1 MKKSISDSSCSN
13 TEWVKLGTHEK
24 HKSVSKYKAEKLRE
38 EIEAA
43 DKLLD
48 MKKSELSSV
57 EDQVRAAEST
67 LEDKKQELSKSEEK
81 LSSVTAETEKAD
93 ADLSKKVEQINR
105 TLKYLPDLKKHEDAE
120 HEYLV
125 AVSELHDM
133 LKSGM
138 SILRNK
144 DSIISR
150 IDTLKSLTQKAMDKR
165 DKAELSIYDLRQRG
179 EEVVTERDNALEKL
193 NAVRAEKS
201 ALYSELKTVHGVQR
215 ATCYARKDCT
225 YYSQAGER
233 DAQRATAERTGTAIR
248 IPTHQKEKIVGL
260 GITGGIIMIIRSK
273 DKVQMG
279 GKNKPV
285 WMLDTDALTVTHTIT
300 DAESSVTKFS
310 SDHIKYHL
318 HYSAEY
324 RPARLKKLVND
335 GTILSYLIDL
345 DRSIAEAIERQ
356 VGMMLENDTEYLRAV
371 AVGDLAKA
379 RGLENMDRLIARDPV
394 YAAMVYV

>member
-1 MKKSISDSSCSN
+1 
-13 TEWVKLGTHEK
+13 
-24 HKSVSKYKAEKLRE
+24 
-38 EIEAA
+38 
-43 DKLLD
+43 
-48 MKKSELSSV
+48 
-57 EDQVRAAEST
+57 
-67 LEDKKQELSKSEEK
+67 
-81 LSSVTAETEKAD
+81 
-93 ADLSKKVEQINR
+93 
-105 TLKYLPDLKKHEDAE
+105 
-120 HEYLV
+120 
-125 AVSELHDM
+125 
-133 LKSGM
+133 
-138 SILRNK
+138 
-144 DSIISR
+144 
-150 IDTLKSLTQKAMDKR
+150 
-165 DKAELSIYDLRQRG
+165 
-179 EEVVTERDNALEKL
+179 
-193 NAVRAEKS
+193 
-201 ALYSELKTVHGVQR
+201 
-215 ATCYARKDCT
+215 
-225 YYSQAGER
+225 
-233 DAQRATAERTGTAIR
+233 
-248 IPTHQKEKIVGL
+248 VGL